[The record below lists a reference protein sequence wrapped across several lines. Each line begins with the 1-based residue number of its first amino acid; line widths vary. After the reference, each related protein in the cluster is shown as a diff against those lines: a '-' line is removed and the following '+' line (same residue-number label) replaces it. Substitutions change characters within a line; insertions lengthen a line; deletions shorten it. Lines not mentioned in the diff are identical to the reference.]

1 MIGPSCLMKIRSM
14 KDEELGNMWFGSFT
28 NCCKLY
34 DEVRTSSWK
43 HSGVLVSQGNHD
55 LDCIHQVEL

>member
-1 MIGPSCLMKIRSM
+1 MKIRSM
-14 KDEELGNMWFGSFT
+14 KDEELGNMWVGSFT